1 MNKKRE
7 PYALLKTICALVL
20 IVLCLWAAQWQFQR
34 GMDRHSRNNTIESNS
49 VKQIVPLSL
58 VVTQP
63 EKHEWQPVSTTGIFN
78 EKEQILLRNRYFEG
92 VYGFEVLTL
101 FTSSDQKTFWVDR
114 GWVKAG
120 RDAKTAPEVTAVP
133 DSTVNITGRL
143 RLEKSLPQGSFFAL
157 PGNGKSGL
165 IAQAN
170 AQSHL
175 SSENFYLDLISGD
188 DAQLTPKVPAEL
200 PELSD
205 GPHLAYSLQW
215 VIFAGLVMYGRYL
228 IRRDVLTEKEL

>member
-1 MNKKRE
+1 
-7 PYALLKTICALVL
+7 
-20 IVLCLWAAQWQFQR
+20 
-34 GMDRHSRNNTIESNS
+34 MDRHSRNNAIESNS
-49 VKQIVPLSL
+49 LKQIVPLSS
-58 VVTQP
+58 VVNKP
-63 EKHEWQPVSTTGIFN
+63 EKHEWQLVSTTGIFN
-78 EKEQILLRNRYFEG
+78 GKQQILLRNRYFEG

-120 RDAKTAPEVTAVP
+120 RDAKTAPEVSPVP
-133 DSTVNITGRL
+133 DSTVSITGRL

-157 PGNGKSGL
+157 PSNGKSGL
-165 IAQAN
+165 ISQAN

-175 SSENFYLDLISGD
+175 TTENFYLDLISGND
-188 DAQLTPKVPAEL
+188 EELTPKVPAEL

-205 GPHLAYSLQW
+205 GPHFAYSLQW
-215 VIFAGLVMYGRYL
+215 VIFAVLVVYGRFL

>member
-1 MNKKRE
+1 MVN
-7 PYALLKTICALVL
+7 
-20 IVLCLWAAQWQFQR
+20 
-34 GMDRHSRNNTIESNS
+34 
-49 VKQIVPLSL
+49 
-58 VVTQP
+58 QP
-63 EKHEWQPVSTTGIFN
+63 ENHEWQPVTTTGVFD
-78 EKEQILLRNRYFEG
+78 EKQQILLRNRYFEG

-120 RDAKTAPEVTAVP
+120 RDAKTAPEVSPVP
-133 DSTVNITGRL
+133 DSTVSITGRL

-157 PGNGKSGL
+157 PSNGKSGL

-175 SSENFYLDLISGD
+175 STENFYLDLISGD

-215 VIFAGLVMYGRYL
+215 VIFAGLVIYGRYL